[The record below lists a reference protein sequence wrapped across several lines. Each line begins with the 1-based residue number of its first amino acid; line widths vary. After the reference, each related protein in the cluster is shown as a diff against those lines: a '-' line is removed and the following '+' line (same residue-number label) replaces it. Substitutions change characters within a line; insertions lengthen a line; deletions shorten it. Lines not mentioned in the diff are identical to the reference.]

1 MFNKHVALICGS
13 SKSGKS
19 TSLRNLKNVLYANC
33 EAGKQ
38 LTFKPDN
45 FKEIIITDPL
55 QMTEFLTH
63 YEDTDGYSMAVIDG
77 LNYLMNMYESN
88 HVRNSANSMAAWG
101 DYAEYFKELM
111 QQQVAALTKPIIF
124 TAHVE
129 TIYNESS
136 MEMETKVPIKGSTK
150 SIGAES
156 YFTTVIMAKKV
167 KIADLEEYK
176 NSLLNISER
185 DKKVGY
191 KHVFQTMI
199 TADTVNTRIS
209 TPMGMF
215 SDAETYIDND
225 VALLL
230 QRMNE
235 YYA

>member
-1 MFNKHVALICGS
+1 MFNKHVALICGA
-13 SKSGKS
+13 SKAGKS
-19 TSLRNLKNVLYANC
+19 TSLRNLENVLYANC

-38 LTFKPDN
+38 LPFKANN

-88 HVRNSANSMAAWG
+88 HVRNSANTMSAWG

-136 MEMETKVPIKGSTK
+136 MEMETKVPVKGSTK
-150 SIGAES
+150 SIGIES
-156 YFTTVIMAKKV
+156 FFTTVVMAKKV

-176 NSLLNISER
+176 NGLLNITDR

-191 KHVFQTMI
+191 KHVFQTMV

-215 SDAETYIDND
+215 SDSETYIDND
-225 VALLL
+225 VSLLL

>member
-1 MFNKHVALICGS
+1 MS
-13 SKSGKS
+13 
-19 TSLRNLKNVLYANC
+19 
-33 EAGKQ
+33 
-38 LTFKPDN
+38 
-45 FKEIIITDPL
+45 
-55 QMTEFLTH
+55 
-63 YEDTDGYSMAVIDG
+63 VIDG
-77 LNYLMNMYESN
+77 LNYLMNMYESL
-88 HVRNSANSMAAWG
+88 HVRNSVNSMAAWG

-111 QQQVAALTKPIIF
+111 QQQVAALTKPLLF

-129 TIYNESS
+129 SIYNESS
-136 MEMETKVPIKGSTK
+136 MEMEVKVPVKGSTK
-150 SIGAES
+150 SIGIES
-156 YFTTVIMAKKV
+156 FFTTVIMAKKV
-167 KIADLEEYK
+167 KITDLEGYE
-176 NSLLNISER
+176 NDLLNISER

-215 SDAETYIDND
+215 SDSETYIDND

>member
-1 MFNKHVALICGS
+1 
-13 SKSGKS
+13 
-19 TSLRNLKNVLYANC
+19 
-33 EAGKQ
+33 
-38 LTFKPDN
+38 
-45 FKEIIITDPL
+45 
-55 QMTEFLTH
+55 
-63 YEDTDGYSMAVIDG
+63 MAVIDG
-77 LNYLMNMYESN
+77 LNYLMNMYESL
-88 HVRNSANSMAAWG
+88 HVRNSANTMAAWG

-111 QQQVAALTKPIIF
+111 QQQVAALTKPLLF

-136 MEMETKVPIKGSTK
+136 MEKEVKVPVKGSTK
-150 SIGAES
+150 SIGIES
-156 YFTTVIMAKKV
+156 FFTTVIMATKV
-167 KIADLEEYK
+167 KITDLEGYE
-176 NSLLNISER
+176 NDLLNISER
-185 DKKVGY
+185 DKKVGF

-215 SDAETYIDND
+215 SDAETFIDND

>member
-1 MFNKHVALICGS
+1 MFNKHVALICGA
-13 SKSGKS
+13 SKAGKS
-19 TSLRNLKNVLYANC
+19 TSLRNLENVLYANC

-38 LTFKPDN
+38 LPFKANN
-45 FKEIIITDPL
+45 FKEVIITDPL
-55 QMTEFLTH
+55 QMTEFLAH
-63 YEDTDGYSMAVIDG
+63 YEATDGYSMTVIDG

-88 HVRNSANSMAAWG
+88 HVRNSANTMNAWG

-111 QQQVAALTKPIIF
+111 QQQVATLTKPIIF

-129 TIYNESS
+129 TIYNDSS
-136 MEMETKVPIKGSTK
+136 MEMETKVPVKGSTK
-150 SIGAES
+150 AIGIES
-156 YFTTVIMAKKV
+156 FFTTVVMAKKV

-176 NSLLNISER
+176 NDLLTITDR

-215 SDAETYIDND
+215 SDAETFIDND
-225 VALLL
+225 VKLLL

>member
-1 MFNKHVALICGS
+1 MFNKHVALICGA
-13 SKSGKS
+13 SKAGKS
-19 TSLRNLKNVLYANC
+19 TSLRNLENVLYANC

-38 LTFKPDN
+38 LPFKANN

-55 QMTEFLTH
+55 QMTEFLSH
-63 YEDTDGYSMAVIDG
+63 YEDTDGYSMSVIDG

-88 HVRNSANSMAAWG
+88 HVRNSANTMSAWG

-136 MEMETKVPIKGSTK
+136 MEMETKVPVKGSTK
-150 SIGAES
+150 SIGIES
-156 YFTTVIMAKKV
+156 FFTTVVMAKKV

-176 NSLLNISER
+176 NGLLNITDR

-191 KHVFQTMI
+191 KHVFQTMV

-215 SDAETYIDND
+215 SDSETYIDND
-225 VALLL
+225 VSLLL

>member
-1 MFNKHVALICGS
+1 MFNKHVALICGP
-13 SKSGKS
+13 SKAGKS
-19 TSLRNLKNVLYANC
+19 TSLRNLENVLYANC

-38 LTFKPDN
+38 LPFKANN

-55 QMTEFLTH
+55 QMTEFLSH

-88 HVRNSANSMAAWG
+88 HVRNSANTMTAWG

-136 MEMETKVPIKGSTK
+136 MEMETKVPVKGSTK
-150 SIGAES
+150 SIGIES
-156 YFTTVIMAKKV
+156 FFTTVVMAKKV
-167 KIADLEEYK
+167 KLADLEEYK
-176 NSLLNISER
+176 NDLLNITDR

-191 KHVFQTMI
+191 KHVFQTMV

-215 SDAETYIDND
+215 SDSETYIDND

>member
-1 MFNKHVALICGS
+1 MFNKHVALICGA
-13 SKSGKS
+13 SKAGKS

-55 QMTEFLTH
+55 QMTEFLSH

-88 HVRNSANSMAAWG
+88 HVRNSVNSMVAWG

-150 SIGAES
+150 AIGAES

-176 NSLLNISER
+176 NDLLNITDR

-215 SDAETYIDND
+215 SDSETYIDND
-225 VALLL
+225 VSLLL

>member
-13 SKSGKS
+13 SKAGKS

-176 NSLLNISER
+176 NDLLNISER

-215 SDAETYIDND
+215 SDEETYIDND

>member
-1 MFNKHVALICGS
+1 MFNKHVALICGA
-13 SKSGKS
+13 SKAGKS
-19 TSLRNLKNVLYANC
+19 TSLRNLENVLYANC

-38 LTFKPDN
+38 LPFKANN

-55 QMTEFLTH
+55 QMTEFLSH

-88 HVRNSANSMAAWG
+88 HVRNSANTMSAWG

-136 MEMETKVPIKGSTK
+136 MEMETKVPVKGSTK
-150 SIGAES
+150 SIGIES
-156 YFTTVIMAKKV
+156 FFTTVVMAKKV

-176 NSLLNISER
+176 NGLLNITDR

-191 KHVFQTMI
+191 KHVFQTMV

-215 SDAETYIDND
+215 SDSETYIDND
-225 VALLL
+225 VSLLL

>member
-1 MFNKHVALICGS
+1 MFNKHVALICGA
-13 SKSGKS
+13 SKAGKS
-19 TSLRNLKNVLYANC
+19 TSLRNLENVLYANC

-38 LTFKPDN
+38 LPFKANN

-55 QMTEFLTH
+55 QMTEFLSH
-63 YEDTDGYSMAVIDG
+63 YEYTDGYSMAVIDG

-88 HVRNSANSMAAWG
+88 HVRNSANTMTAWG

-136 MEMETKVPIKGSTK
+136 MEMETKVPVKGSTK
-150 SIGAES
+150 SIGIES
-156 YFTTVIMAKKV
+156 FFTTVVMAKKV
-167 KIADLEEYK
+167 KISDLEEYK
-176 NSLLNISER
+176 NDLLNITDR

-191 KHVFQTMI
+191 KNVFQTMI

>member
-13 SKSGKS
+13 SKAGKS

-38 LTFKPDN
+38 LPFKANN

-88 HVRNSANSMAAWG
+88 HVRNSANTMSAWG

-136 MEMETKVPIKGSTK
+136 MEMETKVPVKGSTK
-150 SIGAES
+150 SIGVES
-156 YFTTVIMAKKV
+156 FFTTVVMAKKV

-176 NSLLNISER
+176 NDLLNITDR

-191 KHVFQTMI
+191 KHVFQTMV

>member
-1 MFNKHVALICGS
+1 MI
-13 SKSGKS
+13 
-19 TSLRNLKNVLYANC
+19 
-33 EAGKQ
+33 
-38 LTFKPDN
+38 
-45 FKEIIITDPL
+45 
-55 QMTEFLTH
+55 EFLSH
-63 YEDTDGYSMAVIDG
+63 YEDTDGYGMSVIDG
-77 LNYLMNMYESN
+77 LNYLMNMFESL
-88 HVRNSANSMAAWG
+88 HVRNSANTMSSWG
-101 DYAEYFKELM
+101 DYAEYFKDLM
-111 QQQVAALTKPIIF
+111 QQQVAALTKPIVF

-136 MEMETKVPIKGSTK
+136 MEMETKVPVKGSTK
-150 SIGAES
+150 SIGIES
-156 YFTTVIMAKKV
+156 FFTTVVMAKKV
-167 KIADLEEYK
+167 KLTDLEEYK
-176 NSLLNISER
+176 NDLLNITDR

-191 KHVFQTMI
+191 KHVFQTMV

>member
-1 MFNKHVALICGS
+1 MFNKHVALICGA
-13 SKSGKS
+13 SKAGKS
-19 TSLRNLKNVLYANC
+19 TSLRNLENVLYANC

-38 LTFKPDN
+38 LPFKANN

-55 QMTEFLTH
+55 QMTEFLSH

-88 HVRNSANSMAAWG
+88 HVRNSANTMTAWG

-136 MEMETKVPIKGSTK
+136 MEMETKVPVKGSTK
-150 SIGAES
+150 SIGVES
-156 YFTTVIMAKKV
+156 FFTTVVMAKKV

-176 NSLLNISER
+176 NDLLNITDR

-191 KHVFQTMI
+191 KHVFQTMV

-215 SDAETYIDND
+215 SDSETYIDND

>member
-13 SKSGKS
+13 SKAGKS
-19 TSLRNLKNVLYANC
+19 TSLINLENVLYANC

-38 LTFKPDN
+38 LPFKANN

-88 HVRNSANSMAAWG
+88 HVRNSANTMTAWG

-136 MEMETKVPIKGSTK
+136 MEMETKVPVKGSTK
-150 SIGAES
+150 SIGIES
-156 YFTTVIMAKKV
+156 FFTTVVMAKKV

-176 NSLLNISER
+176 NDLLNISER

-191 KHVFQTMI
+191 KHVFQTMV

-215 SDAETYIDND
+215 SDEETYIDND

>member
-13 SKSGKS
+13 SKAGKS

-63 YEDTDGYSMAVIDG
+63 YEETDGYSMAVIDG

-176 NSLLNISER
+176 NDLLNISER

-215 SDAETYIDND
+215 SDAETFIDND